1 MYQVYLLSVVTL
13 VLASVALGYDRL
25 DERFKIS
32 SFFSET
38 VFKGVGFQLGL
49 GIVTL
54 LVGFFQLLTVAEGDV
69 KVVGDLVP
77 ALAGMVLGGT
87 LIVVYYKEKTTEESG
102 TLDTLDRLLVQNAP
116 NLAYVGLVVAALH
129 FLLHRVL
136 FL

>member
-25 DERFKIS
+25 DERFKIG
-32 SFFSET
+32 SFLNDT
-38 VFKGVGFQLGL
+38 VIKGAGFQLGL

-54 LVGFFQLLTVAEGDV
+54 VVGVFQLLTVAEGDV
-69 KVVGDLVP
+69 KVVGDLIP
-77 ALAGMVLGGT
+77 ALTGIVLGGT
-87 LIVVYYKEKTTEESG
+87 LIVIYYKEKTTEESR
-102 TLDTLDRLLVQNAP
+102 TLDQLDRFFVQNAS
-116 NLAYVGLVVAALH
+116 NLAYVGLVVAGLH